1 MSKNAARA
9 TDKTKPARAIVDD
22 VFTPRMTREIWTA
35 NYDKVLPVSINDFD
49 LTAVLP
55 AVFFMFRFGRRR
67 GKGGFYSMF
76 GGETGSEKEKKR
88 AATID
93 RVTSILVQDNLK
105 FSGFEGETEKAIL
118 GDLLLCFC
126 LGNVKRSLGRTEQVQ
141 RVAPTHYMSSW
152 VDLPDVVVN
161 LRYVPEMIFAMLAS
175 QDGAEIEKTKPDLKP
190 TWFPV
195 ADRYDQNVLIKAFYQ
210 GMEHDG
216 FLGNQ
221 SSDKFKEETSTI
233 GLDQLLMV
241 RIAQHLKTPP
251 AYLVGHANPS
261 NQHPIAEKAARHFSE
276 DMRMFVRA
284 YSNLIP
290 RHAFVGLLESCI
302 SVGLTTIITSVT
314 EILFAWSNTGKILE
328 QKDQKPIHLFVD
340 CSNGVERKL
349 RALAEQ
355 SMDDFMRRIERLPVL
370 LMALRI
376 LDYYGSN
383 DPNIKKLNIS
393 TRPHATKWLDLL
405 GKLMF
410 RCQTLKESSENIV
423 YNLGIKAEAL
433 RKELLADYPE
443 AADMLHN
450 HAQPNIIWR
459 MAETLTSLQGSK
471 NTHGNVV
478 SLIDSALMTGRP
490 NGLADKRATSRKDEV
505 TGSSKKRDLR
515 SLVFSDS
522 VLEYLVHLLVL
533 DRGIRQSF
541 RPISFNDFVEKIYER
556 YGFCVDVAPDGM
568 TVSNDL
574 LKKNREV
581 LERRLRDLGLLVG
594 VNDAESMKYVK
605 PRFNLPEE

>member
-35 NYDKVLPVSINDFD
+35 NYDKVLPVSIKDFD

-55 AVFFMFRFGRRR
+55 AVFYMFRFGRRR
-67 GKGGFYSMF
+67 GKGGFYIKF
-76 GGETGSEKEKKR
+76 GGEEGKEREKKR
-88 AATID
+88 DATID
-93 RVTSILVQDNLK
+93 RVTNILVQDKLK

-126 LGNVKRSLGRTEQVQ
+126 LGNVKRSLGRTEQVL
-141 RVAPTHYMSSW
+141 RVAPTHFMSSW
-152 VDLPDVVVN
+152 VDLPDDVVN
-161 LRYVPEMIFAMLAS
+161 LRYVPEMIFAMLAG
-175 QDGAEIEKTKPDLKP
+175 QDGAEIEKTGPDLNS

-195 ADRYDQNVLIKAFYQ
+195 AGCYDQNVLIKAFYQ
-210 GMEHDG
+210 GVQNAG
-216 FLGNQ
+216 LGGNQ
-221 SSDKFKEETSTI
+221 NSDKFKEETRDI

-241 RIAQHLKTPP
+241 RIAQHLTPP
-251 AYLVGHANPS
+251 AYLLGYAKPS

-276 DMRMFVRA
+276 DMRNFVRR
-284 YSNLIP
+284 YSALIP
-290 RHAFVGLLESCI
+290 RQAFVGLLESCI

-314 EILFAWSNTGKILE
+314 EILFAWSNTGNILD
-328 QKDQKPIHLFVD
+328 QKDQKPIRLFVD

-349 RALAEQ
+349 RTLAEQ
-355 SMDDFMRRIERLPVL
+355 SMDDLMRRIERLPVL

-376 LDYYGSN
+376 LDYYGSTKN
-383 DPNIKKLNIS
+383 EIQFKNIS
-393 TRPHATKWLDLL
+393 TRPYATKWLNLL
-405 GKLMF
+405 GKALF
-410 RCQTLKESSENIV
+410 GCQTLKEFSDDV
-423 YNLGIKAEAL
+423 VKDLGAKANAL
-433 RKELLADYPE
+433 RTELQADYPE

-450 HAQPNIIWR
+450 PAQPNIIWR
-459 MAETLTSLQGSK
+459 VAESLTCLQGSK

-490 NGLADKRATSRKDEV
+490 NGLADKRTTSRKDEV
-505 TGSSKKRDLR
+505 SGSLKKRDLR

-533 DRGIRQSF
+533 DKGIRQSF
-541 RPISFNDFVEKIYER
+541 RPISFKDFVEKIYER

-581 LERRLRDLGLLVG
+581 LEKRLRELGLLVG